1 MHLTARFHLQPRA
14 DCGSDAAGRYDAGL
28 AFVDEVRAHVKTL
41 VGGDAFAMVREK
53 EREFEECCLAGFLFL
68 YLKVSS
74 FPGPLIKT
82 ARELTN

>member
-53 EREFEECCLAGFLFL
+53 ETER
-68 YLKVSS
+68 VV
-74 FPGPLIKT
+74 
-82 ARELTN
+82 

>member
-1 MHLTARFHLQPRA
+1 MHNARFHLQPRA

-53 EREFEECCLAGFLFL
+53 ERER
-68 YLKVSS
+68 V
-74 FPGPLIKT
+74 
-82 ARELTN
+82 